1 MDSESHTIV
10 RALCERIRRLEDT
23 NLRYKTQINELNAII
38 AALDDDA
45 RHCVVELTEDSKS
58 DASGSDRPKLTIE
71 PAPEPPAP
79 VPPPKPRKQT
89 RKAGR
94 PPKEGVSEAERER
107 KRKWYAKKKAA
118 ATATENASNESS

>member
-10 RALCERIRRLEDT
+10 RALCERIRRLEEA
-23 NLRYKTQINELNAII
+23 NLRYKTQINELNSVII
-38 AALDDDA
+38 ALENASLKTTPDQSDDG
-45 RHCVVELTEDSKS
+45 KS

-118 ATATENASNESS
+118 AATENTSNESS